1 MHHQEGVTTTNAVL
15 FLVAGVIG
23 LALFL
28 LGYLLRKYA
37 GEAKIGGAEEA
48 ARRILDEAK
57 HAAQREAESKQ
68 REALLE
74 AKDEAFRI
82 KRDAERE
89 IREQRTELQR
99 VERRVVQREEMLD
112 RKLETLEKRD
122 QALAQREQ
130 EVSKVREDVQELHD
144 AQRRELERVSSLTLE
159 QAKQELLQRAEG
171 EIRHE
176 VAQTARKI
184 EAEAREDAERR
195 AREVVALAIQRCAAD
210 HTAEVTVSV
219 IPLPNEEMKGRI
231 IGREGRNI
239 RALESLTGVDFIID
253 DTPESVTLSSFDPI
267 RREIAKVTLEK
278 LLADGRIHPAR
289 IEEMVEKAQRDLD
302 TRIREAGERA
312 AFEAGVHGLHP
323 EELKLLGRLNFRF
336 SYGQNLLQHSIEVAL
351 LAGLMAMQLDGDP
364 DLARRAGILHD
375 IGKALTHEIEGTHS
389 DIGMDVA
396 RRYHEPPEVLNA
408 IAYHH
413 GDAEATCLEAI
424 LVAAADAIS
433 ASRPG
438 ARKETV
444 EMYVKR
450 LENLERIATSFT
462 GVDRAYA
469 IQAGREI
476 RVLVRPQEID
486 DPAAALLA
494 REMAKKIEEE
504 LEYPG
509 QIKVTVLRETRAVE
523 FAK

>member
-1 MHHQEGVTTTNAVL
+1 MTTTNAVA
-15 FLVAGVIG
+15 FIIVGVVG
-23 LALFL
+23 LAAFL
-28 LGYLLRKYA
+28 LGYLLRKFA
-37 GEAKIGGAEEA
+37 GEAKIGTAEVA
-48 ARRILDEAK
+48 AQRILENARTM
-57 HAAQREAESKQ
+57 AEREAESKK

-74 AKDEAFRI
+74 AKDEAFRL

-89 IREQRTELQR
+89 IREQRTEVQR
-99 VERRVVQREEMLD
+99 LERRLIQREETLD
-112 RKLETLEKRD
+112 RKLEAVDKRD
-122 QALAQREQ
+122 EGLAQREQ
-130 EVSKVREDVQELHD
+130 EVTKAREELQELG
-144 AQRRELERVSSLTLE
+144 QRQRTELERIASLTVE
-159 QAKQELLQRAEG
+159 QARQELLQRVES
-171 EIRHE
+171 EVRHDA
-176 VAQTARKI
+176 AQTAKKI
-184 EAEAREDAERR
+184 ETEAREIADRK
-195 AREVVALAIQRCAAD
+195 AREIVALAIQRCAAD

-219 IPLPNEEMKGRI
+219 IPLPNDEMKGRI

-239 RALESLTGVDFIID
+239 RALESLTGVDLIID

-267 RREIAKVTLEK
+267 RREVAKMALEK

-289 IEEMVEKAQRDLD
+289 IEEMVEKAQGEID

-351 LAGLMAMQLDGDP
+351 LAGLMASQLGADP
-364 DLARRAGILHD
+364 ELARRAAILHD
-375 IGKALTHEIEGTHS
+375 IGKALTHEAEGTHS
-389 DIGMDVA
+389 DLGMDIA

-444 EMYVKR
+444 ELYMKR
-450 LENLERIATSFT
+450 LENLERIATSFA
-462 GVDRAYA
+462 GVDKAYA

-476 RVLVRPQEID
+476 RVLVKPQEID
-486 DPAAALLA
+486 DSNAMTMA

-504 LEYPG
+504 LQYPG
-509 QIKVTVLRETRAVE
+509 QIKVTVLRETRAIDY
-523 FAK
+523 AK

>member
-1 MHHQEGVTTTNAVL
+1 MTTTSAVQIVL
-15 FLVAGVIG
+15 AVVIG
-23 LALFL
+23 LAVFL
-28 LGYLLRKYA
+28 LGYLLRKFA
-37 GEAKIGGAEEA
+37 GEAKIGTAEVA
-48 ARRILDEAK
+48 ARRILEEAK
-57 HAAQREAESKQ
+57 ATAHREAENKQ

-82 KRDAERE
+82 KRDAEWE
-89 IREQRTELQR
+89 IREQRAEIQR
-99 VERRVVQREEMLD
+99 LERRLVQREETLD
-112 RKLETLEKRD
+112 RKLEALERRD
-122 QALAQREQ
+122 QALAEREQ
-130 EVSKVREDVQELHD
+130 EVAKVREEVQ
-144 AQRRELERVSSLTLE
+144 AQHQAGRLELERIGGLTTE
-159 QAKQELLQRAEG
+159 QARAELLQKTEV
-171 EIRHE
+171 EIRYE

-195 AREVVALAIQRCAAD
+195 AREIVALAVQRCAAD
-210 HTAEVTVSV
+210 HTADVTVSV

-239 RALESLTGVDFIID
+239 RSLESLTGVDFIID
-253 DTPESVTLSSFDPI
+253 DTPESVTLSSFDPV
-267 RREIAKVTLEK
+267 RREIAKMALEK

-289 IEEMVEKAQRDLD
+289 IEETVEKAQRELD
-302 TRIREAGERA
+302 ARIREAGERA

-323 EELKLLGRLNFRF
+323 EELKLIGRLNFRF
-336 SYGQNLLQHSIEVAL
+336 SYGQNLLQHSIEVSL
-351 LAGLMAMQLDGDP
+351 LAGLMASQLGADVE
-364 DLARRAGILHD
+364 LARRAGLLHD
-375 IGKALTHEIEGTHS
+375 IGKALTHEVEGTHS
-389 DIGMDVA
+389 DIGMDIA

-408 IAYHH
+408 IQYHH
-413 GDAEATCLEAI
+413 GDAEATCVESI

-450 LENLERIATSFT
+450 LENLERIATSFS
-462 GVDRAYA
+462 GVERAYA

-476 RVLVRPQEID
+476 RVLVKPQEID
-486 DPAAALLA
+486 DPTASALA
-494 REMAKKIEEE
+494 RDLAKKIEDE

-523 FAK
+523 YAK

>member
-1 MHHQEGVTTTNAVL
+1 MTTTSAVHYL
-15 FLVAGVIG
+15 LLGVIG
-23 LALFL
+23 LAVFL
-28 LGYLLRKYA
+28 LGYFLRKFA
-37 GEAKIGGAEEA
+37 GEAKIGTAEVA
-48 ARRILDEAK
+48 ARRILEDARAEA
-57 HAAQREAESKQ
+57 HREAESKK

-89 IREQRTELQR
+89 IREQRAELQR
-99 VERRVVQREEMLD
+99 LERRLVQREESLD
-112 RKLETLEKRD
+112 RKLESLEKRD
-122 QALAQREQ
+122 QSLAQREQ
-130 EVSKVREDVQELHD
+130 EVAKAREEVQALHQ
-144 AQRRELERVSSLTLE
+144 AGRLELERISGLTAE
-159 QAKQELLQRAEG
+159 QARQELLQRTEA
-171 EIRHE
+171 EIRYE
-176 VAQTARKI
+176 AAQTARKI
-184 EAEAREDAERR
+184 EAQAREEAERR
-195 AREVVALAIQRCAAD
+195 AREIVALAIQRCAAD

-267 RREIAKVTLEK
+267 RREIARMALER

-289 IEEMVEKAQRDLD
+289 IEEMVEKAQRDID
-302 TRIREAGERA
+302 ARIREAGERA

-323 EELKLLGRLNFRF
+323 EEIKLLGRLNFRF

-351 LAGLMAMQLDGDP
+351 LAGLMASQVGADP
-364 DLARRAGILHD
+364 ELARRAGLLHD
-375 IGKALTHEIEGTHS
+375 IGKALTHEVEGTHS
-389 DIGMDVA
+389 DIGMDIA
-396 RRYHEPPEVLNA
+396 RRYHEPPEVLNG

-413 GDAEATCLEAI
+413 GDAEASCVEAI

-450 LENLERIATSFT
+450 LENLERIATSFA

-486 DPAAALLA
+486 DPAAAVLA
-494 REMAKKIEEE
+494 REMAKKIEDE

-509 QIKVTVLRETRAVE
+509 QIKVTVLRETRAIE
-523 FAK
+523 YAK

>member
-1 MHHQEGVTTTNAVL
+1 MNPVL
-15 FLVAGVIG
+15 FLGAGVIG
-23 LALFL
+23 LGAFL
-28 LGYLLRKYA
+28 LGYLLRKFA
-37 GEAKIGGAEEA
+37 GEAKIGTAEVA
-48 ARRILDEAK
+48 AKRIIED
-57 HAAQREAESKQ
+57 AAVAAEREADNKK

-74 AKDEAFRI
+74 ARDEAFRI

-89 IREQRTELQR
+89 GREQRAEQQR
-99 VERRVVQREEMLD
+99 LERRLIQREETLD
-112 RKLETLEKRD
+112 RKLETAEKRE

-130 EVSKVREDVQELHD
+130 EVTKAREELEESS
-144 AQRRELERVSSLTLE
+144 QRQRVELERVAGLTLE
-159 QAKQELLQRAEG
+159 QARQELLQKTEI

-176 VAQTARKI
+176 AAQIGKKI
-184 EAEAREDAERR
+184 EAEARETAERS
-195 AREVVALAIQRCAAD
+195 AREIVALAIQRCAAD

-219 IPLPNEEMKGRI
+219 VPLPNDEMKGRI

-239 RALESLTGVDFIID
+239 RSLESLTGVDLIID
-253 DTPESVTLSSFDPI
+253 DTPESVTISSFDPI
-267 RREIAKVTLEK
+267 RREVAKMTLEK

-289 IEEMVEKAQRDLD
+289 IEEMVEKSQRDID

-351 LAGLMAMQLDGDP
+351 LAGLMATQLGADP
-364 DLARRAGILHD
+364 ELARRAGFLHD
-375 IGKALTHEIEGTHS
+375 IGKALTHEAEGTHS
-389 DIGMDVA
+389 DIGMDIA
-396 RRYHEPPEVLNA
+396 RRYHEPPQVLNA

-413 GDAEATCLEAI
+413 GDAEATGVESI

-444 EMYVKR
+444 ELYMKR
-450 LENLERIATSFT
+450 LENLERIATSFP
-462 GVDRAYA
+462 GVDKAYA

-476 RVLVRPQEID
+476 RVLVKPQEID
-486 DPAAALLA
+486 DTSAMTMA

-504 LEYPG
+504 MQYPG
-509 QIKVTVLRETRAVE
+509 QIKVTVLRETRAIE
-523 FAK
+523 YAK

>member
-1 MHHQEGVTTTNAVL
+1 MNPVL
-15 FLVAGVIG
+15 FLGAGVIG
-23 LALFL
+23 LGAFL
-28 LGYLLRKYA
+28 LGYLLRKFA
-37 GEAKIGGAEEA
+37 GEAKIGTAEVA
-48 ARRILDEAK
+48 AKRIIED
-57 HAAQREAESKQ
+57 AAVAAEREADNKK

-74 AKDEAFRI
+74 ARDEAFRI

-89 IREQRTELQR
+89 GREQRAEQQR
-99 VERRVVQREEMLD
+99 LERRLIQREETLD
-112 RKLETLEKRD
+112 RKLETAEKRE

-130 EVSKVREDVQELHD
+130 EVTKAREELEESS
-144 AQRRELERVSSLTLE
+144 QRQRVELERVAGLTLE
-159 QAKQELLQRAEG
+159 QARQELLQKTEI

-176 VAQTARKI
+176 AAQLGKKI
-184 EAEAREDAERR
+184 EAEARETAERS
-195 AREVVALAIQRCAAD
+195 AREIVALAIQRCAAD

-219 IPLPNEEMKGRI
+219 VPLPNDEKKGRI

-239 RALESLTGVDFIID
+239 RSLESLTGVDLIID
-253 DTPESVTLSSFDPI
+253 DTPESVTISSFDPI
-267 RREIAKVTLEK
+267 RREVAKMTLEK

-289 IEEMVEKAQRDLD
+289 IEEMVEKSQRDID

-351 LAGLMAMQLDGDP
+351 LAGLMATQLGADP
-364 DLARRAGILHD
+364 ELARRAGFLHD
-375 IGKALTHEIEGTHS
+375 IGKALTHEAEGTHS
-389 DIGMDVA
+389 DIGMDIA
-396 RRYHEPPEVLNA
+396 RRYHEPPQVLNA

-413 GDAEATCLEAI
+413 GDAEATGVESI

-444 EMYVKR
+444 ELYMKR
-450 LENLERIATSFT
+450 LENLERIATSFP
-462 GVDRAYA
+462 GVDKAYA

-476 RVLVRPQEID
+476 RVLVKPQEID
-486 DPAAALLA
+486 DTSAMTMA

-504 LEYPG
+504 MQYPG
-509 QIKVTVLRETRAVE
+509 QIKVTVLRETRAIE
-523 FAK
+523 YAK